1 MEQRFDPSQES
12 QTRAIES
19 VTDLLAGQPRIE
31 IEPSLAL
38 GAGPA
43 VFPKV
48 LDLTVP
54 NRLDLDDTALLANLQ
69 SVQQR
74 NDLSPDP
81 ALLCIEG
88 SIETVEGSK
97 QTRFQNFSVEMGTGT
112 GKTYVYLR
120 TALELYRR
128 YGMRKFIV
136 VVPSVAIRDGVL
148 EAMRMTERHLLDLYR
163 NPPYRYYVYD
173 SRAPSQ
179 VRQFALSDGI
189 EIMVMTVDSFSRASN
204 IFTQNTD
211 CLQGETPLNLVQ
223 AVRPILILDEPQNM
237 QSERRLRALS
247 VLDPLFALRYSAAHR
262 NPYNVVYR
270 LTP

>member
-1 MEQRFDPSQES
+1 MEHRFDPNQES

-38 GAGPA
+38 GMGPA
-43 VFPKV
+43 VFPNV
-48 LDLTVP
+48 LDLAVP

-81 ALLCIEG
+81 ALLCIEE

-97 QTRFQNFSVEMGTGT
+97 QARFQNFSVEMGTGT

-136 VVPSVAIRDGVL
+136 VVPSVAICEGALKV
-148 EAMRMTERHLLDLYR
+148 MRMTERRLLDLYG
-163 NPPYRYYVYD
+163 NSPYRYFVYD

-179 VRQFALSDGI
+179 VRQFKLLASWTATASQNHG
-189 EIMVMTVDSFSRASN
+189 SGPSRRAA
-204 IFTQNTD
+204 QPG
-211 CLQGETPLNLVQ
+211 QRP
-223 AVRPILILDEPQNM
+223 VR
-237 QSERRLRALS
+237 
-247 VLDPLFALRYSAAHR
+247 
-262 NPYNVVYR
+262 
-270 LTP
+270 